1 MDKKKYILICG
12 AYSELAKGVAIGLS
26 KLNYN
31 LILLGKNS
39 KKLSSLKKKIK
50 SKTITITI
58 DLADE
63 KPDGSQC
70 NFADKN
76 ASADWANA
84 EVDDGYATCSAVG
97 SYPANGY
104 GLYDMV
110 GNVYEWC
117 ADWWDPDYY
126 SQSPAKNPAGPDTGS
141 SRLLRGGAWRNG
153 ARALRVANRLYDF
166 PNNRDVNR
174 GFRCVVSGSDNP

>member
-1 MDKKKYILICG
+1 MIFVDVNEAV
-12 AYSELAKGVAIGLS
+12 AYCRWAGKRLPTEAEWEYAARGELV
-26 KLNYN
+26 
-31 LILLGKNS
+31 GKRYPWGN
-39 KKLSSLKKKIK
+39 
-50 SKTITITI
+50 
-58 DLADE
+58 E

-104 GLYDMV
+104 GLYDMA

-174 GFRCVVSGSDNP
+174 GFRCVSESPVAQQ